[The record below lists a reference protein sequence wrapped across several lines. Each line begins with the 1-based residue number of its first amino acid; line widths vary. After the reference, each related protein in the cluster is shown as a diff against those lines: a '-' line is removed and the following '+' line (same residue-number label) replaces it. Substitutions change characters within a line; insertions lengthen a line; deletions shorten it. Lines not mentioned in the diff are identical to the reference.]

1 MRNACHLKALESKKI
16 AISPEALFNGGDSM
30 WDRCTGWL
38 RCGIGFRLAQTL
50 VAALVG
56 LGILVLLISLLTD
69 AYSWQAG
76 IVGLVVLWVLAFA
89 LRVFVITQEE

>member
-1 MRNACHLKALESKKI
+1 VRNACRLKASESKEI
-16 AISPEALFNGGDSM
+16 AISREALLNGGDHM
-30 WDRCTGWL
+30 WDRCTEWL

-89 LRVFVITQEE
+89 LRVFVVTSEE

>member
-1 MRNACHLKALESKKI
+1 
-16 AISPEALFNGGDSM
+16 M

-38 RCGIGFRLAQTL
+38 RCGIGFRLAQTS

-56 LGILVLLISLLTD
+56 LGILVLLISLLTH

-89 LRVFVITQEE
+89 LRVFVITSEE